1 MFGEWRAGEFEVGFE
16 HLHGVAGASLL
27 GLEDELNAS
36 GSDCGADAFRLM
48 ADDAIDMLCRDNGLC
63 SGDDVE
69 EKGATADFVEN
80 FWALAFQ
87 PRALA
92 CSHDRDGEA

>member
-1 MFGEWRAGEFEVGFE
+1 
-16 HLHGVAGASLL
+16 
-27 GLEDELNAS
+27 
-36 GSDCGADAFRLM
+36 M

-80 FWALAFQ
+80 FGALAFQ

-92 CSHDRDGEA
+92 CSHDGDGEA